1 MIQSAVLKSYREE
14 RERSKQPGYVCT
26 YDDFDSD
33 YDTTYTQVAGE
44 MGPAPRYRT
53 HGSHGQHGTRGA
65 HTANHQE
72 AAAPAARK
80 EKAEGFGAG
89 IL

>member
-1 MIQSAVLKSYREE
+1 MIQSAVLKAYREE

-33 YDTTYTQVAGE
+33 YDTTYTQVAGD

-53 HGSHGQHGTRGA
+53 HRAHGARGG
-65 HTANHQE
+65 HTANQE
-72 AAAPAARK
+72 AAPPVARK